1 MAKEGKR
8 QSPIDIET
16 ESVKEAWSV
25 TTENPMV
32 WEYTE
37 KHCLNVENTG
47 ASWKVNVDGTG
58 SSNITTYLV
67 RLLEIIW
74 LLSLDGAISTSITS
88 GFGISILAIQN

>member
-8 QSPIDIET
+8 QSPINIET

-25 TTENPMV
+25 TTENPLV

-58 SSNITTYLV
+58 SSNIPTYLV

-74 LLSLDGAISTSITS
+74 LLSLKVVEYQFWLYKIRVN
-88 GFGISILAIQN
+88 FP

>member
-25 TTENPMV
+25 TTENPLV

-88 GFGISILAIQN
+88 GFGISILAIHN